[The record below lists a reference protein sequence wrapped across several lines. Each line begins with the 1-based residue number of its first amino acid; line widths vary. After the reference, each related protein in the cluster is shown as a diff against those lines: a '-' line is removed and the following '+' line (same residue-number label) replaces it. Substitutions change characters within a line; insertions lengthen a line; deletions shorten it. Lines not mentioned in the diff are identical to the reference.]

1 MPTHTRIRMFNTKET
16 YPNQSLDNDL
26 CQAVRAGNTVYVR
39 GQVGTDFA
47 GNLVGLG
54 DPQAQAEQASRQQ
67 QIFLGGQAIARLEQQ
82 QLHQTELGRDWQV
95 RRQALGERIDGIKA
109 QLVSQQEQ
117 QADPF
122 AQRMREHE
130 ASQRQQ
136 WQEQVNQW
144 RKQVTEDPQIGGA
157 NLPATVARAQ
167 LALDRFDESK
177 RIGQLLEQTG
187 YGNNPDVLRF
197 FNRLA
202 DALMEDGLVQGQ
214 AGGSMPPLE
223 ERMYAGW
230 SSRSGALPSTSRQ
243 QTCPRTA
250 DASTRWLVP
259 PSRPVP

>member
-1 MPTHTRIRMFNTKET
+1 MISTPSEASTTAENAFPSATGFSGAD
-16 YPNQSLDNDL
+16 QSN
-26 CQAVRAGNTVYVR
+26 G
-39 GQVGTDFA
+39 GTGGA
-47 GNLVGLG
+47 AAA
-54 DPQAQAEQASRQQ
+54 PQAAAGAESSAQANEQAKS
-67 QIFLGGQAIARLEQQ
+67 QA
-82 QLHQTELGRDWQV
+82 DP
-95 RRQALGERIDGIKA
+95 
-109 QLVSQQEQ
+109 

-122 AQRMREHE
+122 AQRLREHE
-130 ASQRQQ
+130 AGQRQQ
-136 WQEQVNQW
+136 WQEQVNKW
-144 RKQVTEDPQIGGA
+144 RKEATEDPQIGGA

-230 SSRSGALPSTSRQ
+230 SSRSGSI
-243 QTCPRTA
+243 
-250 DASTRWLVP
+250 
-259 PSRPVP
+259 

>member
-1 MPTHTRIRMFNTKET
+1 MISAPSDPSSATAGESSPAGGV
-16 YPNQSLDNDL
+16 PN
-26 CQAVRAGNTVYVR
+26 V
-39 GQVGTDFA
+39 FA
-47 GNLVGLG
+47 SGLPEG
-54 DPQAQAEQASRQQ
+54 GSSAPASASPSASAPVAAEASPDQQ
-67 QIFLGGQAIARLEQQ
+67 G
-82 QLHQTELGRDWQV
+82 
-95 RRQALGERIDGIKA
+95 
-109 QLVSQQEQ
+109 Q

-122 AQRMREHE
+122 AQRLREHE

-144 RKQVTEDPQIGGA
+144 RKQATEDPQIGGA
-157 NLPATVARAQ
+157 NLPTTVARAQ
-167 LALDRFDESK
+167 LALDRFDEGK

-230 SSRSGALPSTSRQ
+230 SSRSGSI
-243 QTCPRTA
+243 
-250 DASTRWLVP
+250 
-259 PSRPVP
+259 

>member
-1 MPTHTRIRMFNTKET
+1 MTSAPSDPSTGAQGAASPAGSPADGMPSVFAHGL
-16 YPNQSLDNDL
+16 P
-26 CQAVRAGNTVYVR
+26 
-39 GQVGTDFA
+39 GTDGSSA
-47 GNLVGLG
+47 PASPTPAAA
-54 DPQAQAEQASRQQ
+54 PQAGPPAAD
-67 QIFLGGQAIARLEQQ
+67 AAP
-82 QLHQTELGRDWQV
+82 D
-95 RRQALGERIDGIKA
+95 
-109 QLVSQQEQ
+109 QQEQ

-144 RKQVTEDPQIGGA
+144 RKQVMEDPQIGGT

-167 LALDRFDESK
+167 LALDRFDDGK

-214 AGGSMPPLE
+214 TGGAMPPLE

-230 SSRSGALPSTSRQ
+230 SSRSGRI
-243 QTCPRTA
+243 
-250 DASTRWLVP
+250 
-259 PSRPVP
+259 

>member
-1 MPTHTRIRMFNTKET
+1 MISTPSEASTTAENAFPSATGFSGAD
-16 YPNQSLDNDL
+16 QSN
-26 CQAVRAGNTVYVR
+26 G
-39 GQVGTDFA
+39 GTA
-47 GNLVGLG
+47 PAAAA
-54 DPQAQAEQASRQQ
+54 PQAAAGAESSAQANEQAKS
-67 QIFLGGQAIARLEQQ
+67 QA
-82 QLHQTELGRDWQV
+82 DP
-95 RRQALGERIDGIKA
+95 
-109 QLVSQQEQ
+109 

-122 AQRMREHE
+122 AQRLREHE
-130 ASQRQQ
+130 AGQRQQ
-136 WQEQVNQW
+136 WQEQVNKW
-144 RKQVTEDPQIGGA
+144 RKEATEDPQIGGA

-230 SSRSGALPSTSRQ
+230 SSRSGSI
-243 QTCPRTA
+243 
-250 DASTRWLVP
+250 
-259 PSRPVP
+259 